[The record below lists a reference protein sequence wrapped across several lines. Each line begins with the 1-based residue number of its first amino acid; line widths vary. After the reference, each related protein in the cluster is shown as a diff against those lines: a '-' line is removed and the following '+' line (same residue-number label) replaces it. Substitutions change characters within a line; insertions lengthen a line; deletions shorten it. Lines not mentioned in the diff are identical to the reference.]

1 MALGVAILGTGEM
14 GLKYAEALARYTTGT
29 RFVGV
34 ALGSRAAGMAARY
47 DVPTATADEILSS
60 DDVDAVVIATPHST
74 HVPLAVAAAAAGK
87 HIYIEK
93 PLARTAAECDEILA
107 ACERAGV
114 RLAVNAVTRFRPSPI
129 AAKRLLDDGA
139 IGALR
144 MIRVLSSAVGYE
156 PSYKSWTSDPAG
168 RRNLAGL
175 GLPWLRCPAL
185 AHGLGRDRG
194 VRVRDRLLRAA
205 GPRPER
211 DGPVQVQE
219 WRRGAAPHVVRDAT
233 ARARLGQPVDADRH
247 HRDHRARWV
256 QHGQAGWADGWKVVA
271 NQLPFD
277 FDREPLAPHL
287 IAGFATQLQ
296 DFVDAI
302 AQNRDP
308 IVTGRDGRASV
319 EMVEAARRSSRER
332 RSLSLPLNRP

>member
-29 RFVGV
+29 RFAGV
-34 ALGSRAAGMAARY
+34 ALGSRAADMAARY
-47 DVPTATADEILSS
+47 DVPAASVDEILGS
-60 DDVDAVVIATPHST
+60 DEVDAVVIATPHST
-74 HVPLAVAAAAAGK
+74 HVPLALAAAAAGK

-156 PSYKSWTSDPAG
+156 PSYKSWTSDPDEGGIWLDWGCHGCDALRWLTG
-168 RRNLAGL
+168 SDATEAFGFATDFSGPPALDRSVMAQFKFESGVAAQLLMSFEMPPPGL
-175 GLPWLRCPAL
+175 GSASQWTLIGTTGIIELD
-185 AHGLGRDRG
+185 GYSTVKLG
-194 VRVRDRLLRAA
+194 
-205 GPRPER
+205 GP
-211 DGPVQVQE
+211 
-219 WRRGAAPHVVRDAT
+219 
-233 ARARLGQPVDADRH
+233 
-247 HRDHRARWV
+247 
-256 QHGQAGWADGWKVVA
+256 DGWKVVA
-271 NQLPFD
+271 NQRPFD

-287 IAGFATQLQ
+287 IEGFATQLQ

-302 AQNRDP
+302 AEKRDP

-332 RSLSLPLNRP
+332 RSLSLPLNRA